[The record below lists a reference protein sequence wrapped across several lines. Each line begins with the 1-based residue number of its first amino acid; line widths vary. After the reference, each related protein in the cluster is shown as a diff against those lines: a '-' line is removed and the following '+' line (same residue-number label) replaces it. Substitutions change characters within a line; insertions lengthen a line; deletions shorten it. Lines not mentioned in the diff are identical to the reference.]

1 MGRPPLPAFERR
13 RRIGAILANKSEE
26 ESIMALSDRWLTSK
40 NETVVRACLLVNDL
54 QLELAASQLRPL
66 GARRGWEV
74 DRDVWGWALKG
85 DGGLVASV
93 FPLDTAP
100 RLWGWEVGIVSE
112 TRSWGPVASYLG
124 DGKGLEGCRQAMAAA
139 EKALKE
145 QGG

>member
-1 MGRPPLPAFERR
+1 MGRPPVPAHKKRR
-13 RRIGAILANKSEE
+13 TIASLWANEDELKT
-26 ESIMALSDRWLTSK
+26 IMQLSDRWLTSK

-66 GARRGWEV
+66 GARPGWQV
-74 DRDVWGWALKG
+74 DRDTWGWALQG

-93 FPLDTAP
+93 FPLDSVP

-112 TRSWGPVASYLG
+112 SRSWGPVASYHG
-124 DGKGLEGCRQAMAAA
+124 DGRGLEGCREAMVAA
-139 EKALKE
+139 ERALKE